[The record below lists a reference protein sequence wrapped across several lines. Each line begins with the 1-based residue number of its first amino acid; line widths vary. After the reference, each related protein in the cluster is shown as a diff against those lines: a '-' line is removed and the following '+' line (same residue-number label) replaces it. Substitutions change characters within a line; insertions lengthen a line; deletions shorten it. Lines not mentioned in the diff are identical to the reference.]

1 MSADPFAAAAAAYAL
16 GTLEGTELR
25 DFEAHLASGCGEC
38 KEAVSALAS
47 AVVALAEA
55 PRRATVAPEVR
66 DLLLDLAQAP
76 SLPLDL
82 AALAWED
89 VAPGVRRMVVRHDP
103 DRGMTGTILWARPGS
118 RYPAHRHQGHE
129 SFLVL
134 QGHCR
139 DDAASY
145 RAGSVARKGPGSAHS
160 VEFLPGE
167 DCIGYVVCYGGL
179 DPVESGPSSHGP
191 GRE

>member
-1 MSADPFAAAAAAYAL
+1 MMSADSFAAAAAAYVL
-16 GTLEGTELR
+16 GTLEEADLR
-25 DFEAHLASGCGEC
+25 DFEAHLASGCGDC
-38 KEAVSALAS
+38 REAVSAFRPS
-47 AVVALAEA
+47 VVALAQSA
-55 PRRATVAPEVR
+55 PGGPLAPEVR

-76 SLPLDL
+76 RLPLDL
-82 AALAWED
+82 SAFAWED
-89 VAPGVRRMVVRHDP
+89 VAPGVKRVIVRHDH

-139 DDAASY
+139 DDLASY
-145 RAGSVARKGPGSAHS
+145 RAGSVARKRPGTAHS

-167 DCIGYVVCYGGL
+167 DCIGYVVCYGGH
-179 DPVESGPSSHGP
+179 DPVE
-191 GRE
+191 